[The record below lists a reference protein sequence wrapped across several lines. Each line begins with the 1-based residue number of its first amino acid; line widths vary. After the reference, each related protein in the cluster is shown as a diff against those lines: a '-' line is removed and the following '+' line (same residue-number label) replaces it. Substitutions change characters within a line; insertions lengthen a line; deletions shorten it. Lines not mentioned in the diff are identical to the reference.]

1 MMLYLL
7 LVKATKLL
15 IKVDIVA
22 TKINQIKASNM
33 YTKDNVWNA
42 TIKYISNDISLK
54 MLVMDGI
61 SFQKSTA
68 DPVLIGSF
76 YSCLTHPL
84 YIFFEFLWATHIN
97 FSCT

>member
-33 YTKDNVWNA
+33 YTKDNV
-42 TIKYISNDISLK
+42 
-54 MLVMDGI
+54 
-61 SFQKSTA
+61 
-68 DPVLIGSF
+68 
-76 YSCLTHPL
+76 
-84 YIFFEFLWATHIN
+84 
-97 FSCT
+97 